1 LAPIHAWPAKPAA
14 VASIARAVDR
24 AAHAKRKRVIPNP
37 RWRSSR
43 IPLVCRGLDAGLEET
58 SMQEILTAY
67 AITFGWAIVGSIS
80 MGLGIIIAVK
90 MFEMSTHRID
100 EWELI
105 KQNNIAMAIIL
116 AAVIVSVGIVIA
128 SAIQP

>member
-1 LAPIHAWPAKPAA
+1 M
-14 VASIARAVDR
+14 
-24 AAHAKRKRVIPNP
+24 
-37 RWRSSR
+37 
-43 IPLVCRGLDAGLEET
+43 E
-58 SMQEILTAY
+58 QILWAY
-67 AITFGWAIVGSIS
+67 LITFGWAIVGSVS

-90 MFEMSTHRID
+90 MFELATHRVD

-116 AAVIVSVGIVIA
+116 AAVILAVAIVIA